1 MIKIKIADTSAYLPA
16 HIATNAEIEYRINTP
31 QYISDFGY
39 ATSVYDRQP
48 TAQVRESR
56 ILPSGALE
64 RLFGSQE
71 RRFAAENEQVSDIA
85 MKAALPIVERKGRS
99 NIDCMIFAAACSD
112 VIEPATGNI
121 IQMKLGLNCPVFDLK
136 NACNS
141 FVTGIQVGAS
151 LIQTGQYQNVLVV
164 NGEKLQDAIKFDIDD
179 TEMLKKHLAA
189 YTLGDAGAAVLLER
203 SDDESGIVY
212 QKFKTRG
219 ENWELCTVPGG
230 GSLHPHTSEFNYFE
244 GKTRELRQIFITETR
259 DIFDACFAETGWQI
273 SDIKYFFMHQVSVDT
288 FDAVAHNF
296 NIPRDR
302 FIQSFPKY
310 GNIAAATIPVN
321 LHEAVAAGKIQKGDK
336 LMFIGLGAGISIGL
350 QLVIW

>member
-1 MIKIKIADTSAYLPA
+1 MVRIKIAGTSAYLPA
-16 HIATNAEIEYRINTP
+16 KIVSNAEIEYKINTP
-31 QYISDFGY
+31 QYEM
-39 ATSVYDRQP
+39 
-48 TAQVRESR
+48 AQNHFEPER
-56 ILPSGALE
+56 ITKVLPSGALE
-64 RLFGSQE
+64 RLFGCKE

-85 MKAALPIVERKGRS
+85 AKAAMPIVERFGRQ
-99 NIDCMIFAAACSD
+99 NIDCMIFSAACSD
-112 VIEPATGNI
+112 VIEPATANI
-121 IQMKLGLNCPVFDLK
+121 IQMKLGLKCPVFDLK

-141 FVTGIQVGAS
+141 FVTAIQVGSS
-151 LIQTGQYQNVLVV
+151 LIQSGQYKNVLIV
-164 NGEKLQDAIKFDIDD
+164 NGEKLQDAIKFEIEDA
-179 TEMLKKHLAA
+179 EQLRRHLAA
-189 YTLGDAGAAVLLER
+189 YTLGDAGAAVLLEH

-230 GSLHPHTSEFNYFE
+230 GSLHPHTSQFNYFE
-244 GKTRELRQIFITETR
+244 GQTRELRQIFITETR
-259 DIFDACFAETGWQI
+259 DVFDACFAETGWKI
-273 SDIKYFFMHQVSVDT
+273 SDLKYVFMHQVSVDT
-288 FDAVAHNF
+288 FDAVAQSF

-302 FIQSFPKY
+302 FIQSFAKY

>member
-1 MIKIKIADTSAYLPA
+1 MIRIKISDTSAYLPTK
-16 HIATNAEIEYRINTP
+16 IVTNAEIEYKINTP
-31 QYISDFGY
+31 QYMSDFGFGISERDRHP
-39 ATSVYDRQP
+39 TSQI
-48 TAQVRESR
+48 QNSR

-85 MKAALPIVERKGRS
+85 TKAALPIVERFGRS
-99 NIDCMIFAAACSD
+99 NIDCLIFAAACSD
-112 VIEPATGNI
+112 VIEPATANI
-121 IQMKLGLNCPVFDLK
+121 IQMKLGLNCPVFDVK

-141 FVTGIQVGAS
+141 FVTAIQIGSA
-151 LIQTGQYQNVLVV
+151 LIKSEAYKNVLIV
-164 NGEKLQDAIKFDIDD
+164 NGEKLQDAIKFDINNPD
-179 TEMLKKHLAA
+179 ELRKHLAA

-203 SDDESGIVY
+203 SDDESGIIY
-212 QKFKTRG
+212 EKFKTRG
-219 ENWELCTVPGG
+219 QNWDLCTVPGG
-230 GSLHPHTSEFNYFE
+230 GSLHPHTSQFNYFE

-273 SDIKYFFMHQVSVDT
+273 TDIKYFFMHQVSVDT
-288 FDAVAHNF
+288 FDAVAQNF
-296 NIPRDR
+296 NIPRER
-302 FIQSFPKY
+302 FIHSFTKY

-321 LHEAVAAGKIQKGDK
+321 LHEALVDNKIQKGDK